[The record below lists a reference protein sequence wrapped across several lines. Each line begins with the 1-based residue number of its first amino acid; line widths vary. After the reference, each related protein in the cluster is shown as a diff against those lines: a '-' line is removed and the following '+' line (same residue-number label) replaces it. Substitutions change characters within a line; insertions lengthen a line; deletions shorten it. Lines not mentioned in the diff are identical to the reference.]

1 MTFYFNLVNST
12 KTADVSVKHLRGL
25 IGEEIAAYLLRKKLN
40 LCVVRPPQLISSLE
54 AVNLK
59 SAHYQFLV
67 KHQKTMDFI
76 GIWPSVVD
84 FTGERFRTAAL
95 DLFTNNSLIKS
106 LIAEKNHIMKGYV
119 IEVKSSAHDV
129 HSRPQISLRQ
139 MKMVKLAKK
148 VGFETILAQVTFL
161 PSYETRVRFFNGNG
175 IPIDATQFVSP
186 DENSKNI

>member
-1 MTFYFNLVNST
+1 MTFHFNLINST
-12 KTADVSVKHLRGL
+12 KATDISVTHLRGL

-40 LCVVRPPQLISSLE
+40 LCVVRPSRLISSLE
-54 AVNLK
+54 VVNLK
-59 SAHYQFLV
+59 TAHYEFLV

-95 DLFTNNSLIKS
+95 DLFTSNSLIKS
-106 LIAEKNHIMKGYV
+106 LIAEKNYTMKGYV
-119 IEVKSSAHDV
+119 IEVKSTAHDI

-148 VGFETILAQVTFL
+148 VGFETILVQVTFL
-161 PSYETRVRFFNGNG
+161 PNYETRVRFFNGNG
-175 IPIDATQFVSP
+175 DPVDIAQFDSP
-186 DENSKNI
+186 DENSKNK